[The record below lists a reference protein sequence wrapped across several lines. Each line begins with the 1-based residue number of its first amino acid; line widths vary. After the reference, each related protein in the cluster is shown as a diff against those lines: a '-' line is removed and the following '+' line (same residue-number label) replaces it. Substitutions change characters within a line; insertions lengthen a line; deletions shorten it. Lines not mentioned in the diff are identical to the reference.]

1 MLTVY
6 IDFKSPDCYLALA
19 PTLAMI
25 EHTGCR
31 VRWLP
36 LRVRE
41 RELPKDSHDP
51 ALTAS
56 HGRVRRAYQQRINQH
71 YASLQ
76 GLSLEGPTNP
86 HGTDAALA
94 ALLGSEDDTTP
105 FVQAAFNAYWRD
117 GANLDSPQTV
127 TKLWRSCLSQPASID
142 IEALDRHQADAET
155 AGIPD
160 APAYVLGG
168 ELFIGRAHLPWLRE
182 LLTGS

>member
-25 EHTGCR
+25 EHTGCS

-41 RELPKDSHDP
+41 RELPKASHDP

-94 ALLGSEDDTTP
+94 ALLGSENNTTP
-105 FVQAAFNAYWRD
+105 FVQAAFNAYWQD
-117 GANLDSPQTV
+117 GANLGSPETV
-127 TKLWRSCLSQPASID
+127 TELWGSCLSQPASID

-160 APAYVLGG
+160 APAYRVGG

-182 LLTGS
+182 LLTQS